1 MRIDEVTDTD
11 IAKMVALFGD
21 LLKICQQELDFDKL
35 PKIVWVSDGSYGTK
49 FHSFGSFQPDAGIVT
64 VSITGRH
71 IIDMMRTLAHE
82 LVHYKQ
88 MLDGRLGPNAGET
101 GSPIE
106 NEANAMAGVIMRKF
120 DHMHPEAF
128 AIKPI
133 MEDTRAKLNRL
144 LAEGPAAT
152 QQKPA
157 AQQRPTAAP
166 PDDNFVTGI
175 AKGIGSAINPSN
187 WLGSGPDK
195 QLQQNVKNVVQNPN
209 QGNVGNVVGQAVV
222 NNAPGTGNVKN
233 AASAASNT
241 VDAVKKASTGDIK
254 GAANSAIDAGTN
266 ALGAVLPLAGTAASA
281 ATSLFRNSTPA
292 EPGNYPSDQNNE
304 DQAISELNELL
315 GEVNDDSSLAAQS
328 SPKNWNLPNNLQG
341 SLSTQTAPVIPSSTS
356 LKQIP
361 TPKTTQSDEPS
372 PSPLSVGQVQTPSG
386 PVRTGSAQVG
396 AGPIVGQFS
405 TSNVGGNADTGI
417 GSQRSNTTN
426 LSTALPLGLRAG
438 VTSNQSNGQRNNTVD
453 VSKNLSLGD
462 KGNLNVGSN
471 IPTNGGKPSFSGSVN
486 YGGLN
491 ANANVSPGGQKQFTV
506 GYNKSFESIKRLND
520 LLAEHSVEIGHIYG
534 NKKLPQT
541 KDRIHSADKGK
552 IHRGLRISEV
562 VGGTPEV
569 YVDMD
574 GVLADFFKDWN
585 KMVGVGHWK
594 EIKDPEAALDLIR
607 KHPTF
612 WIDLDVLSNAPRLLG
627 AIKKFAGSYYIC
639 TSPLGKDPN
648 CEPQKREWVQKHL
661 SGFAPKEVYVTS
673 NKPQFARQANG
684 TPNILIDDFGKNIA
698 AWTAAGGIGIHYEN
712 KNSNRAIMELK
723 AAMNPD
729 PVQTTLDQAKPAKP
743 ALEKSKDL

>member
-128 AIKPI
+128 SIKPI
-133 MEDTRAKLNRL
+133 MIENVKHNLNKMLGEGQSEPRKPFKTYDPYAPQPVINMQPPDGSIARVGQRL
-144 LAEGPAAT
+144 AGKAGPAQNSDPSHWPSNTNGIITPGGQIGTAWKPDPKADNTPYTPYKPDWATNKPDPAWSPEKLRANQSYQDGQVPVDKWKDNEWGGKTSPSGVHANPATLDTSKWVNNQPPDATKGAGQDWPTGTT
-152 QQKPA
+152 QQDKPSFLKKEIDPQAVANSAPQPEAPKPA
-157 AQQRPTAAP
+157 APE
-166 PDDNFVTGI
+166 
-175 AKGIGSAINPSN
+175 
-187 WLGSGPDK
+187 
-195 QLQQNVKNVVQNPN
+195 
-209 QGNVGNVVGQAVV
+209 
-222 NNAPGTGNVKN
+222 
-233 AASAASNT
+233 AASD
-241 VDAVKKASTGDIK
+241 VEK
-254 GAANSAIDAGTN
+254 
-266 ALGAVLPLAGTAASA
+266 
-281 ATSLFRNSTPA
+281 
-292 EPGNYPSDQNNE
+292 
-304 DQAISELNELL
+304 LNELL
-315 GEVNDDSSLAAQS
+315 AEFKMPPNQRLSNNVIDQRIPGEWYHPSNIVKSIDNDKSIVPMADRPTLAPSKKPPEASDVTSMDLISHSFQNPS
-328 SPKNWNLPNNLQG
+328 KAAVTPNSFARAIKPNATDKEQPP
-341 SLSTQTAPVIPSSTS
+341 QPTAPAEP
-356 LKQIP
+356 KP
-361 TPKTTQSDEPS
+361 TLPAAPATAAPKAAPRPDEFKTAPEPQQVAAEPKTDAET
-372 PSPLSVGQVQTPSG
+372 
-386 PVRTGSAQVG
+386 
-396 AGPIVGQFS
+396 
-405 TSNVGGNADTGI
+405 
-417 GSQRSNTTN
+417 
-426 LSTALPLGLRAG
+426 
-438 VTSNQSNGQRNNTVD
+438 
-453 VSKNLSLGD
+453 
-462 KGNLNVGSN
+462 LN
-471 IPTNGGKPSFSGSVN
+471 
-486 YGGLN
+486 
-491 ANANVSPGGQKQFTV
+491 
-506 GYNKSFESIKRLND
+506 E

-534 NKKLPQT
+534 NKNLPKT
-541 KDRIHSADKGK
+541 KDKIHSADKGK

-594 EIKDPEAALDLIR
+594 EIQDPEAALDLIR

>member
-1 MRIDEVTDTD
+1 MRLNEVTDTD
-11 IAKMVALFGD
+11 VGKMVSLFGD
-21 LLKICQQELDFDKL
+21 LLKICQQELGFEKL
-35 PKIVWVSDGSYGTK
+35 PKINWVSDGEFSKKHHT
-49 FHSFGSFQPDAGIVT
+49 FGSFQPGEGIVT

-152 QQKPA
+152 QQKPT
-157 AQQRPTAAP
+157 AQQRPAAAP

-195 QLQQNVKNVVQNPN
+195 QQQQTVKNVIQNPN
-209 QGNVGNVVGQAVV
+209 QGNIGNFVGQAVV
-222 NNAPGTGNVKN
+222 NNVPGTGNVKN

-241 VDAVKKASTGDIK
+241 VDAVKKASAGDIK

-266 ALGAVLPLAGTAASA
+266 ALGAVLPLAGTAAGA

-304 DQAISELNELL
+304 DQAISELN
-315 GEVNDDSSLAAQS
+315 
-328 SPKNWNLPNNLQG
+328 
-341 SLSTQTAPVIPSSTS
+341 
-356 LKQIP
+356 
-361 TPKTTQSDEPS
+361 
-372 PSPLSVGQVQTPSG
+372 
-386 PVRTGSAQVG
+386 
-396 AGPIVGQFS
+396 
-405 TSNVGGNADTGI
+405 
-417 GSQRSNTTN
+417 
-426 LSTALPLGLRAG
+426 
-438 VTSNQSNGQRNNTVD
+438 
-453 VSKNLSLGD
+453 
-462 KGNLNVGSN
+462 
-471 IPTNGGKPSFSGSVN
+471 
-486 YGGLN
+486 
-491 ANANVSPGGQKQFTV
+491 
-506 GYNKSFESIKRLND
+506 D

-534 NKKLPQT
+534 NKKLPKT
-541 KDRIHSADKGK
+541 KDKIHSADKGK
-552 IHRGLRISEV
+552 VHRGLRISEV
-562 VGGTPEV
+562 VGTGTPEV

-585 KMVGVGHWK
+585 RMVGVGHWK
-594 EIKDPEAALDLIR
+594 EIKDPEAALDMIR
-607 KHPTF
+607 KNPTF

-627 AIKKFAGSYYIC
+627 AIKKFANSYYIC

-648 CEPQKREWVQKHL
+648 CEPQKREWAKKYL
-661 SGFAPKEVYVTS
+661 SAFAPKEVYVTH
-673 NKPQFARQANG
+673 NKPQFAVQPDG
-684 TPNILIDDFGKNIA
+684 TPNVLIDDFGKNIV
-698 AWTAAGGIGIHYEN
+698 AWQNAGGIGIHYEN
-712 KNSNRAIMELK
+712 NNVESAIKQLKVAMSSNH
-723 AAMNPD
+723 P
-729 PVQTTLDQAKPAKP
+729 QTTSDQ
-743 ALEKSKDL
+743 SKLATAFQGKATHP